1 MTQSEVSGFGSKGN
15 FESMDPQHCVYILT
29 LICQELVGRQDL
41 RTIRLPGAL
50 GPFHGGC
57 IPRAVSAD
65 TRCQVCRL
73 QLTAEE
79 VQVIGRFL
87 EGQPEAAVRPAP
99 HLRRLRVFE
108 YVGRPWDDGA
118 AATDVGR

>member
-1 MTQSEVSGFGSKGN
+1 MTQSGVSGFGSKGN

-57 IPRAVSAD
+57 NARQCLLTPDAQCAD
-65 TRCQVCRL
+65 CSS
-73 QLTAEE
+73 QL
-79 VQVIGRFL
+79 RKS
-87 EGQPEAAVRPAP
+87 RSS
-99 HLRRLRVFE
+99 
-108 YVGRPWDDGA
+108 DDSLKA
-118 AATDVGR
+118 NRKQR